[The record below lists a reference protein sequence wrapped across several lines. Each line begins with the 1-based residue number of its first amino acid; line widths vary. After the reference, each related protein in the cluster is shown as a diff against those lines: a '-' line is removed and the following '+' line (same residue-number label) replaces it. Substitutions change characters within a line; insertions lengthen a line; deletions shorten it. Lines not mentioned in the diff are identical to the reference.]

1 MNRIAFLFLGL
12 FAALAASW
20 TGVILVNQGSVGALP
35 RVVDANEGLA
45 FPQPLPGVAEQGH
58 LVYQDLGCVAC
69 HTQQVRRAGFGIDDQ
84 RGWGDRH
91 SVARDYLLESRVLI
105 GTHRIGP
112 DLRNVGQRKDGQEG
126 RDGRE
131 WHYRHL
137 YDPQLTSPGSV
148 MPPFR
153 FLFETRKIV
162 GEPSP
167 KAIQAL
173 LPSSHQP
180 PAGHEIVPTVRA
192 ERLVSY
198 LLSLKDTYAY
208 PEAANVY
215 VATTEGQSGAAA
227 EGAQK

>member
-1 MNRIAFLFLGL
+1 MNRIALLFLGL
-12 FAALAASW
+12 FAALATSW

-45 FPQPLPGVAEQGH
+45 FPQPLPGVAQQGH

-69 HTQQVRRAGFGIDDQ
+69 HTQQVRRAGFGIDNK
-84 RGWGDRH
+84 RGWGERH
-91 SVARDYLLESRVLI
+91 SVARDYLLEPRVLI

-153 FLFETRKIV
+153 FLFETRRIV
-162 GEPSP
+162 GEASP

-173 LPSSHQP
+173 LPASHQP
-180 PAGHEIVPTVRA
+180 PAGFEIVPTVRA

-208 PEAANVY
+208 PEAANVF
-215 VATTEGQSGAAA
+215 VAQTEGHSGAAA
-227 EGAQK
+227 EGAHK

>member
-1 MNRIAFLFLGL
+1 MNRIALLFLGL

-20 TGVILVNQGSVGALP
+20 TGVILVNQGSVGRLG
-35 RVVDANEGLA
+35 RLVDANEGLA
-45 FPQPLPGVAEQGH
+45 FPQPMPGVAQQGQF
-58 LVYQDLGCVAC
+58 VYQDLGCAAC
-69 HTQQVRRAGFGIDDQ
+69 HTQQVRRPGFGIDDK
-84 RGWGDRH
+84 RGWGERN
-91 SVARDYLLESRVLI
+91 SVARDYLLEPRVLI
-105 GTHRIGP
+105 GTQRIGP
-112 DLRNVGQRKDGQEG
+112 DLRNVGQRKDGQQG

-137 YDPQLTSPGSV
+137 YNPQLTSPGSV

-173 LPSSHQP
+173 LPASYQP

-198 LLSLKDTYAY
+198 LLSLKDAYAY

-215 VATTEGQSGAAA
+215 VAKSDSHGGHAA
-227 EGAQK
+227 EGEKK